1 MYWPDMDKRE
11 LFDPTTPSAFIE
23 MMHNEGLQV
32 HPYTLRI
39 DNLQYTNSPA
49 AEIEL
54 YATKGCDG
62 VFTEFIST
70 TLTVYDDMYQ

>member
-1 MYWPDMDKRE
+1 MDKRE
-11 LFDPTTPSAFIE
+11 LFDPSTPSPFVQ
-23 MMHNEGLQV
+23 MMHDNGLQV

-39 DNLQYTNSPA
+39 DNLQYTSSPA

-54 YATKGCDG
+54 YANKGCDG

-70 TLTVYDDMYQ
+70 TLTVWDQMYQ